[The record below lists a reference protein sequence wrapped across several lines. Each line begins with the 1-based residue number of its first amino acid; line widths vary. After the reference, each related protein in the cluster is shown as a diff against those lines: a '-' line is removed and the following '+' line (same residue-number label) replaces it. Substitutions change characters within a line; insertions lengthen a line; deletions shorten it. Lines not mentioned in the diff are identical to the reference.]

1 MKTTVKCS
9 FDCSEFLV
17 SNIEVYKSPRQMPY
31 NMRDSEGSAGQFS
44 LVLHIIFCG
53 KQPFCEVYSKI
64 RLDLSLIFPAS

>member
-1 MKTTVKCS
+1 
-9 FDCSEFLV
+9 
-17 SNIEVYKSPRQMPY
+17 MPY
-31 NMRDSEGSAGQFS
+31 NMKDREGSAGQFS